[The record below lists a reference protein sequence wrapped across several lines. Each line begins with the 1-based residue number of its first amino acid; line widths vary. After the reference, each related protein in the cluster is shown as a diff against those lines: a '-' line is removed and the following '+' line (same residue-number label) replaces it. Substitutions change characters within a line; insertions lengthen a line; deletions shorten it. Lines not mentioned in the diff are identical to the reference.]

1 MQNTRA
7 MLLAATFG
15 LATAFGLAAAHAADT
30 GVATGVATG
39 DTSDKKI
46 ALSNSYAGNSW
57 RQQMLKTWDRATSE
71 AVKDKLIKAAKV
83 VNANA
88 SAPEQANQIESLIVE
103 GWDAIV
109 INAASPTALN
119 GVIQEACDQHIVVVV
134 FDGLATAPCAYKVA
148 YDYVGMGK
156 QEAAFAI
163 QKLGGKGNVLEVRG
177 IAGVSVDD
185 DIHKGV
191 VETLA
196 SAPGIKLVGSVYGNW
211 TQTIA
216 QKEVASVLPSLPPVD
231 VIVTQGG
238 DGWGTYQAFKAA
250 GRPTPTIVFGN
261 RQDELKLW
269 SDLLKANPDYDT
281 FSASSAPGCASVA
294 FWVAQQ
300 VLAGKKVPN
309 TIYLPLPRIEKAD
322 LEQWLK
328 VMPDGAV
335 ATPVYTQA
343 WSAEVIDANAAG
355 KPLPPSPVAKLGDM

>member
-1 MQNTRA
+1 MHPTRA
-7 MLLAATFG
+7 TLLATVVA
-15 LATAFGLAAAHAADT
+15 LATIVTASASLAADT
-30 GVATGVATG
+30 GVAAG
-39 DTSDKKI
+39 DTSGKKI

-57 RQQMLKTWDRATSE
+57 RQQMLKTWDRATAE
-71 AVKDKLIKAAKV
+71 AVKDKTIKASKV

-88 SAPEQANQIESLIVE
+88 SAPEQANLIESLIVE

-119 GVIQEACDQHIVVVV
+119 GVIQEACDAHIVVVV

-148 YDYVGMGK
+148 YDYTSMGV
-156 QEAAFAI
+156 QEADFVAR
-163 QKLGGKGNVLEVRG
+163 QLGGKGNVLEVRG

-185 DIHKGV
+185 DIHKGITD
-191 VETLA
+191 EFAKT
-196 SAPGIKLVGSVYGNW
+196 SGIKLVGSVHGNW

-216 QKEVASVLPSLPPVD
+216 QKEVASVLPSLPKVD
-231 VIVTQGG
+231 AIVTQGG

-250 GRPTPTIVFGN
+250 GRPTPLIIFGN
-261 RQDELKLW
+261 RQDELALW
-269 SDLLKANPDYDT
+269 RDLLKENPKYDT
-281 FSASSAPGCASVA
+281 FSVSSAPGCASVA

-309 TIYLPLPRIEKAD
+309 MITLPLPRIETKD
-322 LEQWLK
+322 LDQWLS

-343 WSAEVIDANAAG
+343 WTAGLIDANAAG
-355 KPLPPSPVAKLGDM
+355 APLPASPVAKTGDM

>member
-1 MQNTRA
+1 MRA
-7 MLLAATFG
+7 FRHG
-15 LATAFGLAAAHAADT
+15 LVAAAFAVAAVFVGPARAADT
-30 GVATGVATG
+30 GVATG
-39 DTSDKKI
+39 DTSGKKI

-57 RQQMLKTWDRATSE
+57 RQQMLKTWDRATSD
-71 AVKDKLIKAAKV
+71 ALKAHLIKAAKV

-148 YDYVGMGK
+148 YDYVSLGR
-156 QEAAFAI
+156 QEADFVA
-163 QKLGGKGNVLEVRG
+163 KRLNGKGNVLEVRG

-185 DIHKGV
+185 DIHKGIV
-191 VETLA
+191 DEFVK
-196 SAPGIKLVGSVYGNW
+196 SPSIKIVGSVHGNW

-216 QKEVASVLPSLPPVD
+216 QKEVASILPSLPQVD
-231 VIVTQGG
+231 AIVTQGG

-250 GRPTPTIVFGN
+250 GRPTPLIVFGN
-261 RQDELKLW
+261 RQDELALW
-269 SDLLKANPDYDT
+269 RDLLKENPNYDT
-281 FSASSAPGCASVA
+281 FSVSSAPGCASVA

-309 TIYLPLPRIEKAD
+309 MITLPLPVIEKKD
-322 LEQWLK
+322 LDQWLA
-328 VMPDGAV
+328 VMPTGAV

-343 WSAEVIDANAAG
+343 WSAEVIDANAEG
-355 KPLPPSPVAKLGDM
+355 KPLPSSPVAKAGDM

>member
-1 MQNTRA
+1 MFK
-7 MLLAATFG
+7 FG
-15 LATAFGLAAAHAADT
+15 NGLAAAAFALAAGLGGAALAADT
-30 GVATGVATG
+30 GVATG
-39 DTSDKKI
+39 DTSGKKI

-57 RQQMLKTWDRATSE
+57 RQQMLKTWERATSDALKE
-71 AVKDKLIKAAKV
+71 HKIKAAKV

-148 YDYVGMGK
+148 YDYVSMGR
-156 QEAAFAI
+156 QEADFVAR
-163 QKLGGKGNVLEVRG
+163 KLNGKGNVLEVRG

-185 DIHKGV
+185 DIHKGIV
-191 VETLA
+191 DEFA
-196 SAPGIKLVGSVYGNW
+196 KSPGIKIVGSVHGNW

-216 QKEVASVLPSLPPVD
+216 QKEVASILPSLPPVD
-231 VIVTQGG
+231 AIVTQGG

-250 GRPTPTIVFGN
+250 GRPTPLIVFGN
-261 RQDELKLW
+261 RQDELALW
-269 SDLLKANPDYDT
+269 RDLLKENPNYDT
-281 FSASSAPGCASVA
+281 FSISSAPGCASVA

-309 TIYLPLPRIEKAD
+309 MITLPLPVIEKKD
-322 LEQWLK
+322 LDQWLS
-328 VMPDGAV
+328 VMPTGAV

-343 WSAEVIDANAAG
+343 WTAEVIDANAEG
-355 KPLPPSPVAKLGDM
+355 KPLPASPVAKQGDM